1 MTLDS
6 TKKTRLLGIDPG
18 IGRTGYGLIE
28 TWNDQVLHI
37 EHGCMETDKTD
48 SRQDRILDLFTQFT
62 QLLDHLKPDV
72 AGVEHLY
79 AGRNATTAIQV
90 AEARGAIL
98 LALAQRSIPSR
109 AYAPATIKVTMTESG
124 RATKYEVREVVMMQL
139 GLEKP
144 PQPDDASDALACA
157 LTLLYDVLE
166 DEQYD

>member
-1 MTLDS
+1 M
-6 TKKTRLLGIDPG
+6 KKTRLLGIDPG

-28 TWNDQVLHI
+28 TWEDQVQHV
-37 EHGCMETDKTD
+37 EHGCLETNKNDT
-48 SRQDRILDLFTQFT
+48 RQDRILDLYTQFT

-72 AGVEHLY
+72 AGVAHLY

-98 LALAQRSIPSR
+98 LGLAQRGIPSR
-109 AYAPATIKVTMTESG
+109 AYAPASIKMTMTESG

-139 GLEKP
+139 GLEDP

-157 LTLLYDVLE
+157 LTLLFDVLE
-166 DEQYD
+166 NEDEE

>member
-1 MTLDS
+1 M
-6 TKKTRLLGIDPG
+6 KKTRLLGIDPG

-28 TWNDQVLHI
+28 TWEDNVQHV
-37 EHGCMETDKTD
+37 EHGCLETNKNDT
-48 SRQDRILDLFTQFT
+48 RQDRILDLYTQFS

-90 AEARGAIL
+90 AQARGAIL
-98 LALAQRSIPSR
+98 LSLAQRGIPSR
-109 AYAPATIKVTMTESG
+109 AYAPASIKMTMTESG

-139 GLEKP
+139 GLEDP

-157 LTLLYDVLE
+157 LTLLFDVLE
-166 DEQYD
+166 NEDEE

>member
-1 MTLDS
+1 M
-6 TKKTRLLGIDPG
+6 GIDPG

-28 TWNDQVLHI
+28 TWEDQVQHV
-37 EHGCMETDKTD
+37 EHGCLETNKNDT
-48 SRQDRILDLFTQFT
+48 RQDRILDLYTQFT

-98 LALAQRSIPSR
+98 LSLAQRGIPSR
-109 AYAPATIKVTMTESG
+109 AYAPASIKMTMTESG

-139 GLEKP
+139 GLEDP

-157 LTLLYDVLE
+157 LTLLFDVLE
-166 DEQYD
+166 NEDEE

>member
-1 MTLDS
+1 M
-6 TKKTRLLGIDPG
+6 GIDPG

-28 TWNDQVLHI
+28 TWEDHVQHV
-37 EHGCMETDKTD
+37 EHGCLETNKNDT
-48 SRQDRILDLFTQFT
+48 RQNRILDLYTQFS
-62 QLLDHLKPDV
+62 QLLDHLQPDV

-98 LALAQRSIPSR
+98 LSLAQRGIPSR
-109 AYAPATIKVTMTESG
+109 AYAPASIKMTMTESG

-139 GLEKP
+139 GLEDP

-157 LTLLYDVLE
+157 LTLLFDVLE
-166 DEQYD
+166 NEDEE

>member
-1 MTLDS
+1 M
-6 TKKTRLLGIDPG
+6 KKTRLLGIDPG

-28 TWNDQVLHI
+28 TWEDHVQHV
-37 EHGCMETDKTD
+37 EHGCLETNKNDT
-48 SRQDRILDLFTQFT
+48 RQNRILDLYTQFS
-62 QLLDHLKPDV
+62 QLLDHLQPDV

-98 LALAQRSIPSR
+98 LSLAQRGIPSR
-109 AYAPATIKVTMTESG
+109 AYAPASIKMTMTESG

-139 GLEKP
+139 GLEDP

-157 LTLLYDVLE
+157 LTLLYDVME
-166 DEQYD
+166 NPDD

>member
-1 MTLDS
+1 M
-6 TKKTRLLGIDPG
+6 KKTRLLGIDPG

-28 TWNDQVLHI
+28 TWEDQVQHV
-37 EHGCMETDKTD
+37 EHGCLETNKNDT
-48 SRQDRILDLFTQFT
+48 RQERILDLYTQFS

-98 LALAQRSIPSR
+98 LSLAQRGIPSR
-109 AYAPATIKVTMTESG
+109 AYAPASIKMTMTESG

-139 GLEKP
+139 GLEDP

-157 LTLLYDVLE
+157 LTLLFDVMENE
-166 DEQYD
+166 DEE

>member
-1 MTLDS
+1 L
-6 TKKTRLLGIDPG
+6 KKTRLLGIDPG

-28 TWNDQVLHI
+28 TWEDQVQHV
-37 EHGCMETDKTD
+37 EHGCLETNKKDT
-48 SRQDRILDLFTQFT
+48 RQDRILDLYTQFT

-98 LALAQRSIPSR
+98 LSLAQRGIPSR
-109 AYAPATIKVTMTESG
+109 AYAPASIKMTMTESG

-139 GLEKP
+139 GLEDP

-157 LTLLYDVLE
+157 LTLLFDVME
-166 DEQYD
+166 NEEEE

>member
-1 MTLDS
+1 M
-6 TKKTRLLGIDPG
+6 KKTRLLGIDPG

-28 TWNDQVLHI
+28 TWEDHVQHV
-37 EHGCMETDKTD
+37 EHGCLETNKNDT
-48 SRQDRILDLFTQFT
+48 RQNRILDLYTQFS
-62 QLLDHLKPDV
+62 QLLDHLQPDV

-98 LALAQRSIPSR
+98 LSLAQRGIPSR
-109 AYAPATIKVTMTESG
+109 ASAPASIKMTMTESG

-139 GLEKP
+139 GLEDP

-157 LTLLYDVLE
+157 LTLLFDVLE
-166 DEQYD
+166 NEDEE

>member
-1 MTLDS
+1 LTDL
-6 TKKTRLLGIDPG
+6 KKTRLLGVDPG

-28 TWNDQVLHI
+28 TWEDHVLHI
-37 EHGCMETDKTD
+37 EHGCLETSKND
-48 SRQDRILDLFTQFT
+48 SRQDRILDIFTQFSE
-62 QLLDHLKPDV
+62 LLDRLKPDF

-98 LALAQRSIPSR
+98 LGLAQRGIPSR

-166 DEQYD
+166 DDGYD

>member
-1 MTLDS
+1 L
-6 TKKTRLLGIDPG
+6 KKTRLLGIDPG

-28 TWNDQVLHI
+28 TWEDHVQHV
-37 EHGCMETDKTD
+37 EHGCLETNKNDT
-48 SRQDRILDLFTQFT
+48 RQNRILDLYTQFS
-62 QLLDHLKPDV
+62 QLLDHLQPDV

-98 LALAQRSIPSR
+98 LSLAQRGIPSR
-109 AYAPATIKVTMTESG
+109 AYAPASIKMTMTESG

-139 GLEKP
+139 GLEDP

-157 LTLLYDVLE
+157 LTLLFDVLE
-166 DEQYD
+166 NEDEE

>member
-1 MTLDS
+1 M
-6 TKKTRLLGIDPG
+6 KTRLLGIDPG
-18 IGRTGYGLIE
+18 IGKTGYGLIE
-28 TWNDQVLHI
+28 TWDDQVQHV
-37 EHGCMETDKTD
+37 EHGCLETSTHD
-48 SRQDRILDLFTQFT
+48 SRQDRILDLYTQFSE
-62 QLLDHLKPDV
+62 LLDRLKPDI

-98 LALAQRSIPSR
+98 LSLAQRGISSR
-109 AYAPATIKVTMTESG
+109 AYAPASIKMTMTESG

-157 LTLLYDVLE
+157 LTLLFDVLDGE
-166 DEQYD
+166 SEI

>member
-1 MTLDS
+1 M
-6 TKKTRLLGIDPG
+6 KRTRLLGIDPG

-28 TWNDQVLHI
+28 TWEDQVQHV
-37 EHGCMETDKTD
+37 EHGCLETNKND
-48 SRQDRILDLFTQFT
+48 SRQNRILDLYTQFS

-98 LALAQRSIPSR
+98 LSLAQRGIPSR
-109 AYAPATIKVTMTESG
+109 AYAPASIKMTMTESG
-124 RATKYEVREVVMMQL
+124 RATKYEVRDVVMMQL
-139 GLEKP
+139 GLEDP

-157 LTLLYDVLE
+157 LTLLFDVLE
-166 DEQYD
+166 NEDE

>member
-1 MTLDS
+1 M
-6 TKKTRLLGIDPG
+6 
-18 IGRTGYGLIE
+18 
-28 TWNDQVLHI
+28 
-37 EHGCMETDKTD
+37 
-48 SRQDRILDLFTQFT
+48 
-62 QLLDHLKPDV
+62 
-72 AGVEHLY
+72 
-79 AGRNATTAIQV
+79 

>member
-1 MTLDS
+1 M
-6 TKKTRLLGIDPG
+6 KKTRLLGIDPG

-28 TWNDQVLHI
+28 TWEDNVQHV
-37 EHGCMETDKTD
+37 EHGCLETNKNDT
-48 SRQDRILDLFTQFT
+48 RQDRILDLYTQFS

-98 LALAQRSIPSR
+98 LSLAQRGIPSR
-109 AYAPATIKVTMTESG
+109 AYAPASIKMTMTESG

-139 GLEKP
+139 GLEDP

-157 LTLLYDVLE
+157 LTLLFDVLE
-166 DEQYD
+166 NEDEE

>member
-1 MTLDS
+1 M
-6 TKKTRLLGIDPG
+6 KKTRLLGIDPG

-28 TWNDQVLHI
+28 TWEDQVQHV
-37 EHGCMETDKTD
+37 EHGCLETNKKDT
-48 SRQDRILDLFTQFT
+48 RQDRILDLYTQFT

-98 LALAQRSIPSR
+98 LSLAQRGIPSR
-109 AYAPATIKVTMTESG
+109 AYAPASIKMTMTESG

-139 GLEKP
+139 GLEDP

-157 LTLLYDVLE
+157 LTLLFDVME
-166 DEQYD
+166 NEEEE

>member
-1 MTLDS
+1 MILAGQR
-6 TKKTRLLGIDPG
+6 TRLLGIDPG

-28 TWNDQVLHI
+28 TWDDHVQHL
-37 EHGCMETDKTD
+37 EHGCLETNTKD
-48 SRQDRILDLFTQFT
+48 SRQARILDLFNQFT
-62 QLLDHLKPDV
+62 QLLDHTKPDI

-79 AGRNATTAIQV
+79 AGRNVTTAIQV

-98 LALAQRSIPSR
+98 LGLAQRGIPSR
-109 AYAPATIKVTMTESG
+109 AYAPASIKLTMTESG
-124 RATKYEVREVVMMQL
+124 RATKAEVREVVMMQL

-166 DEQYD
+166 NEDDD

>member
-1 MTLDS
+1 M
-6 TKKTRLLGIDPG
+6 KRTRLLGIDPG

-28 TWNDQVLHI
+28 TWEDQVQHV
-37 EHGCMETDKTD
+37 EHGCLETNKNDT
-48 SRQDRILDLFTQFT
+48 RQNRILDLYTQFS
-62 QLLDHLKPDV
+62 QLLDHLQPDV

-98 LALAQRSIPSR
+98 LSLAQRGIPSR
-109 AYAPATIKVTMTESG
+109 AYAPASIKMTMTESG

-139 GLEKP
+139 GLEDP

-157 LTLLYDVLE
+157 LTLLFDVLE
-166 DEQYD
+166 NEDEE

>member
-1 MTLDS
+1 M
-6 TKKTRLLGIDPG
+6 KKTRLLGIDPG

-28 TWNDQVLHI
+28 TWEDNVQHV
-37 EHGCMETDKTD
+37 EHGCLETNKNDT
-48 SRQDRILDLFTQFT
+48 RQDRILDLYTQFS

-98 LALAQRSIPSR
+98 LSLAQRGIPSR
-109 AYAPATIKVTMTESG
+109 AYAPASIKMTMTESG

-139 GLEKP
+139 GLEAP

-157 LTLLYDVLE
+157 LTLLFDVLE
-166 DEQYD
+166 NEDEE